1 MPAKKCTGVN
11 LINHCKQIKN
21 PQNLTINYFK
31 VNEYEKI
38 NPNIRPEWRREK
50 DYWLCEI
57 IFNEKQF
64 MSCGINKRAAYHKAS
79 KNATPELSK
88 AINKQ

>member
-1 MPAKKCTGVN
+1 
-11 LINHCKQIKN
+11 
-21 PQNLTINYFK
+21 
-31 VNEYEKI
+31 
-38 NPNIRPEWRREK
+38 
-50 DYWLCEI
+50 

-88 AINKQ
+88 AINKQSN